1 MYYVYKVE
9 FPSHNAVYIGC
20 TNNIRRRKD
29 QHNGNAANGRG
40 FFGRFLN
47 QSCIKL
53 TVDDFKV
60 IDEFENR
67 HDALVRER
75 EEVKSV
81 NGTGVLVLN
90 DNYSDHCSRKGL
102 EGEKNPS
109 SKEYVVVDMQN
120 KTYESVSNVHGWSD
134 SHGAAYKTLIGT
146 AMRKPLVHRGRYIL
160 RHMDEWEAM
169 SEDEKERLV
178 SGEWYAQVLRESK
191 EHRMAIQGNTYLVE
205 YPGGEVVKVRNLDRF
220 AREHRINPGNLH
232 ATITK
237 GNRAGGYRV
246 IRKVS

>member
-9 FPSHNAVYIGC
+9 FPSHNEVYIGC

-29 QHNGNAANGRG
+29 QHNGNAANRKG

-60 IDEFENR
+60 IEEFENR

-75 EEVKSV
+75 EEVKSI

-90 DNYSDHCSRKGL
+90 DNYSDHCGRKGMK
-102 EGEKNPS
+102 GEKNPS

-120 KTYESVSNVHGWSD
+120 KTYESVSNVHDWSD
-134 SHGAAYKTLIGT
+134 SHG
-146 AMRKPLVHRGRYIL
+146 
-160 RHMDEWEAM
+160 
-169 SEDEKERLV
+169 KERLV

-191 EHRMAIQGNTYLVE
+191 EHRMTLQGKTYLVE
-205 YPGGEVVKVRNLDRF
+205 YPSGEVVKVSSLDRF
-220 AREHRINPGNLH
+220 AREHGINSGNLH